1 MHRRHALRTFAF
13 TALLCCAAVS
23 PADDL
28 LLDGAFDDPT
38 DVAPWLEFNDFLEVD
53 WSNDDAFGEGAS
65 GSIQLRNSDPVGNSG
80 IKTATRCVQL
90 TPGAKYRFT
99 AQAKVPGGQTKAGT
113 AVAILYFYTANNCNG
128 TRFGQTFSTEV
139 SSPGTWQSLGTD
151 VIDLTEDARSV
162 EIALGNLKVDDGGS
176 VDVLFDDVQMEELDG
191 ACAPSSKRLCLTGNR
206 FGIEVEWLTPDGTL
220 GTGTTRPMTSDSG
233 LFWFFEPDNL
243 EVLVKVL
250 DACAINNHFWV
261 YLAATTDVNYRLTVT
276 DTTSDQIQQYINP
289 QGVRAQA
296 IADIEAFRCP

>member
-1 MHRRHALRTFAF
+1 MPRLTVLRLVAF
-13 TALLCCAAVS
+13 VTLACCAATS
-23 PADDL
+23 GAEDL
-28 LLDGAFDDPT
+28 LTDGAFDDPA
-38 DVAPWLEFNDFLEVD
+38 DVTPWLEFNDLLDVE
-53 WSNDDAFGEGAS
+53 WSPDDAFGEGAS
-65 GSIQLRNSDPVGNSG
+65 GSIRLRNSDPAGNSG
-80 IKTATRCVQL
+80 IKTVVRCVQL
-90 TPGAKYRFT
+90 TPGASYRLT
-99 AQAKVPGGQTKAGT
+99 AQAKVPSGQTKAGT
-113 AVAILYFYTANNCNG
+113 AVAILYFYDANNCNG

-139 SSPGTWQSLGTD
+139 SAPGTWQSLGTD
-151 VIDLTEDARSV
+151 VIDLEDDARSV

-176 VDVLFDDVQMEELDG
+176 VDVLFDEVQMEELDG
-191 ACAPSSKRLCLTGNR
+191 DCAPSSKRLCLTGNR

-276 DTTSDQIQQYINP
+276 DTKTGQTQQYINP

-296 IADIEAFRCP
+296 IADIEAFGCP